1 MLEWSTLKK
10 MAVKDWPIP
19 AIFYANKLCTNL
31 YFKIIQS
38 APLFLS
44 PNNVLAAS
52 LHKTS
57 SMLGLLTRRALILHG
72 EKWTRTIFYEY
83 LVQPGNYY
91 GITRGSKLHY
101 IKSMIIKNKGS
112 ISFKIVIWNT
122 FINKK
127 IKSKSQFEN
136 ICTALV
142 ILTEKFTILSRD
154 TNAEQELLKMEIW
167 KSKVW

>member
-1 MLEWSTLKK
+1 MHRWRDQTWDSKGFQRVCLTY
-10 MAVKDWPIP
+10 I
-19 AIFYANKLCTNL
+19 

-38 APLFLS
+38 HPLFMS

-91 GITRGSKLHY
+91 GITRGVSKLHY
-101 IKSMIIKNKGS
+101 IKSMIITNKGS

-122 FINKK
+122 FIIRKYLCM
-127 IKSKSQFEN
+127 IKSRFEN
-136 ICTALV
+136 ISTALV
-142 ILTEKFTILSRD
+142 ILIEKFTILSRD
-154 TNAEQELLKMEIW
+154 TNAERELLKMEIW